1 MHACICI
8 CVYLHASLDLEMCGG
23 LIHTCFNQSLMNSV
37 HLTTDK
43 VFKSELS
50 GCPNAIKVDLALHP
64 VFGALTVIGRQSNE
78 PERAGY
84 LALLAA
90 AIGI

>member
-1 MHACICI
+1 
-8 CVYLHASLDLEMCGG
+8 
-23 LIHTCFNQSLMNSV
+23 MNSV
-37 HLTTDK
+37 YLTAGK

-50 GCPNAIKVDLALHP
+50 GCPNAIKVDLAFHP
-64 VFGALTVIGRQSNE
+64 VFGLVIGWQSND

-84 LALLAA
+84 LALFAA